1 MKQIQIIPV
10 LLVLLLALSGCTVPS
25 GDDLLTAPKPSKNYQ
40 TLQVELEKVLAT
52 QSYAAPLSG
61 ENRSTVQLVDLNG
74 DGTEEAVSFFKKS
87 GNSNEFTVYIH
98 KKTDDAYV
106 LTGTITGSGTGIQSV
121 DYPVI
126 TPEGRRGIVISW
138 QLTGEGMG
146 ALTMCDFNA
155 DLTPKVQLEAEC
167 TAMELTDLNNDGAK
181 DLLLIAGDLKGK
193 RTARLY
199 QYIGGVLTPTGEA
212 PINPEA
218 VAIESNRIYSARVAD
233 GLPAVFVEEKTS
245 SGVGLT
251 TDIFV
256 FHDGV
261 LQNLALDGEDSATR
275 GTYRPLSVYA
285 TDINHDGITEL
296 PRAVLMAG
304 YTDAAATDAIFML
317 DWYAYSVSEQPR
329 RVCTTYQNVS
339 EEWYFLIDDSWH
351 SQITATKTSESGL
364 TAVHFAQHTGQGE
377 PIPVFSIYCATGT
390 LRDYYAGRSD
400 LIQLGENSKAVFFA
414 RISDSASQS
423 SFRVTEDA
431 IRGRF
436 SLVTKAWS
444 N

>member
-1 MKQIQIIPV
+1 MKQIRILPV
-10 LLVLLLALSGCTVPS
+10 LLLLLSMLAGCTVPS

-52 QSYAAPLSG
+52 QIYAAPLSG
-61 ENRSTVQLVDLNG
+61 ENRSTVQLVDLDG
-74 DGTEEAVSFFKKS
+74 DGAEEAVSFFKKS
-87 GNSNEFTVYIH
+87 GNSNEYTVYIH
-98 KKTDDAYV
+98 KKVDDAYV
-106 LTGTITGSGTGIQSV
+106 LTGTISGSGTGIQSV

-146 ALTMCDFNA
+146 ALTMCDFDQ
-155 DLTPKVQLEAEC
+155 DLAPRVQLETEC
-167 TAMELTDLNNDGAK
+167 TAMELTDLNGDGAK

-212 PINPEA
+212 SINPEA

-233 GLPAVFVEEKTS
+233 GMPAVFVEEKTA

-256 FHDGV
+256 FDDGV
-261 LQNLALDGEDSATR
+261 LHNLALDGEDSATR

-285 TDINHDGITEL
+285 ADINHDGITEL

-304 YTDAAATDAIFML
+304 YTDASATDAIFML
-317 DWYAYSVSEQPR
+317 DWYAYSVSEQPQ

-339 EEWYFLIDDSWH
+339 EEWYLLIDDSWH
-351 SQITATKTSESGL
+351 DQITATKTSESGL
-364 TAVHFAQHTGQGE
+364 TAVHFAQHTGQGSS
-377 PIPVFSIYCATGT
+377 IPVFSIYCATGT

-414 RISDSASQS
+414 RIDDSASQS
-423 SFRVTEDA
+423 SFRVTEDG
-431 IRGRF
+431 IRSRF